1 MEEIIK
7 IKEMLKKITMF
18 MILDNIKFLMVLE
31 MNGLKLRKNLLESIL
46 KLVNLIKVK
55 FIIKI
60 MNFNFVDKF
69 RCFNF

>member
-1 MEEIIK
+1 
-7 IKEMLKKITMF
+7 
-18 MILDNIKFLMVLE
+18 MVLE
-31 MNGLKLRKNLLESIL
+31 MNGLKVRKNLLESIL

-69 RCFNF
+69 RCLNF